1 MNEDEI
7 RKEIEERKK
16 LAKNLKL
23 RELLWSLYYY
33 GLSQYLEYQTKDPEL
48 ILPEIKDSLSIE
60 NGRFRFILGDAN
72 YEIIYAEGK
81 KETDSWGSR
90 RWEDEIETTPVAIT
104 LKIDDRCV
112 FRFDM
117 KRTVQHTREM
127 PLFDE
132 RMGEVTAYI
141 PGPWLAAVVDLQQK
155 IDQHKRSIHEKR
167 QAPRRAQQLKEGM
180 KRFGL

>member
-1 MNEDEI
+1 MNEDDI
-7 RKEIEERKK
+7 RKEIEERRK

-23 RELLWSLYYY
+23 RELLWTLYYY
-33 GLSQYLEYQTKDPEL
+33 GLSQYPEYQTKDPEL

-60 NGRFRFILGDAN
+60 NDHFRFLFGDVE

-90 RWEDEIETTPVAIT
+90 RWEDEIETTPVTIT
-104 LKIDDRCV
+104 LKVDDKCV
-112 FRFDM
+112 FSFDM
-117 KRTVQHTREM
+117 KRTVQNTREM

-132 RMGEVTAYI
+132 RMGEVKAYI
-141 PGPWLAAVVDLQQK
+141 PGPWLAAIIDLRQK
-155 IDQHKRSIHEKR
+155 IDQHKKSIWGKR
-167 QAPRRAQQLKEGM
+167 QAPRRAQQLKEDM

>member
-16 LAKNLKL
+16 LAKDLKL

-33 GLSQYLEYQTKDPEL
+33 GLSMYLGYQNKDPEL
-48 ILPEIKDSLSIE
+48 ILPEIEDSLSIE
-60 NGRFRFILGDAN
+60 DNHFCFLFGDSK

-81 KETDSWGSR
+81 KEKDSWGSR
-90 RWEDEIETTPVAIT
+90 RWEDEIETTPVTIT

-117 KRTVQHTREM
+117 KRTVQNTREM

-132 RMGEVTAYI
+132 RMGEVTAYL

-155 IDQHKRSIHEKR
+155 IDQHKKSMYEKR
-167 QAPRRAQQLKEGM
+167 QAPKRAQQLREDM
-180 KRFGL
+180 KSFGL